1 MGHTVR
7 GVIPMG
13 SKRSVA
19 VLLSTLL
26 VSGCASKGDLDLV
39 RRDTEELK
47 ARFFALEKDMDG
59 VRTESREK
67 TDLAKKEILSEVE
80 KVRGEFSQIRKT
92 AADLQA
98 RLDAE
103 REGMRALSGKLDD
116 VSIALKKPAEDI
128 ALLREETDRKI
139 ASLTDRLVEI
149 EKRLAD
155 LTAARVTEVRKQ
167 SEATPEDQYKNA
179 LERYQKGEYGEAR
192 AILTDFLKKNPD
204 HDLAANAQYW
214 IGETWFSEKNY
225 EQAILAF
232 QDVIK
237 NYPGKEKIPAAML
250 KQGMSFAELGD
261 TKSARFI
268 YRKLVEDFPKSEEAK
283 KGAEKLKTLK

>member
-1 MGHTVR
+1 MVT
-7 GVIPMG
+7 
-13 SKRSVA
+13 KRA
-19 VLLSTLL
+19 LALFLSALTI
-26 VSGCASKGDLDLV
+26 SGCASKGDLDTL

-47 ARFFALEKDMDG
+47 SRFFGIEKELDG
-59 VRTESREK
+59 IRTESREK
-67 TDLAKKEILSEVE
+67 TDQAKKEILSEVE
-80 KVRGEFSQIRKT
+80 KVRGEFAQIRKT

-103 REGMRALSGKLDD
+103 REGMRSLSGKLDD
-116 VSIALKKPAEDI
+116 VSIALKKPAEEM

-139 ASLTDRLVEI
+139 SSVIDRLVDL

-155 LTAARVTEVRKQ
+155 LSVSKPPVAAKEPD
-167 SEATPEDQYKNA
+167 STPEGSYKAA
-179 LERYQKGEYGEAR
+179 LKRYEAGEFAEAR
-192 AILTDFLKKNPD
+192 AMLTDFLKKNPD

-250 KQGMSFAELGD
+250 KQGMSFAALGD

-268 YRKLVEDFPKSEEAK
+268 YRKLVEDFPKTDEAK
-283 KGAEKLKTLK
+283 KGAEKLKGMK

>member
-1 MGHTVR
+1 
-7 GVIPMG
+7 MG

>member
-1 MGHTVR
+1 MN
-7 GVIPMG
+7 

-26 VSGCASKGDLDLV
+26 ASGCASKGDLDLV

-47 ARFFALEKDMDG
+47 ARFFALEKDMNG

-192 AILTDFLKKNPD
+192 AILTDFLRKNPD